1 MVKIKKT
8 DFINPKGFFMYSG
21 DADEAAQAKEVTT
34 TKGGVTLFYGN
45 SIGYGLLLSFIV
57 YKYISMLKKA
67 LPLASVKDNAS
78 KEKFCLVVR
87 VNSRHDII
95 KAQRIID
102 FINLGSFGWSNKSI
116 SQEVEHFL
124 SNYTYR
130 FELSMLYK
138 AVNNFLVD
146 KEGQLI

>member
-1 MVKIKKT
+1 M
-8 DFINPKGFFMYSG
+8 
-21 DADEAAQAKEVTT
+21 
-34 TKGGVTLFYGN
+34 FYGN
-45 SIGYGLLLSFIV
+45 SIGYGLLLCFIV

-102 FINLGSFGWSNKSI
+102 FINLESFGWSNKSI

-124 SNYTYR
+124 SNYTTVLSYR
-130 FELSMLYK
+130 CYIKL
-138 AVNNFLVD
+138 
-146 KEGQLI
+146 LIIFW

>member
-1 MVKIKKT
+1 MH
-8 DFINPKGFFMYSG
+8 
-21 DADEAAQAKEVTT
+21 
-34 TKGGVTLFYGN
+34 
-45 SIGYGLLLSFIV
+45 
-57 YKYISMLKKA
+57 LKKNSA
-67 LPLASVKDNAS
+67 LLCVLIAGMILLKHN
-78 KEKFCLVVR
+78 
-87 VNSRHDII
+87 
-95 KAQRIID
+95 

>member
-34 TKGGVTLFYGN
+34 TKGGVTL
-45 SIGYGLLLSFIV
+45 
-57 YKYISMLKKA
+57 
-67 LPLASVKDNAS
+67 
-78 KEKFCLVVR
+78 KFCLVVR

>member
-1 MVKIKKT
+1 M
-8 DFINPKGFFMYSG
+8 
-21 DADEAAQAKEVTT
+21 
-34 TKGGVTLFYGN
+34 FYGN
-45 SIGYGLLLSFIV
+45 SIGYGLLLCFIV
-57 YKYISMLKKA
+57 YKCISMLKKA

-78 KEKFCLVVR
+78 KEKFCLVVC

-102 FINLGSFGWSNKSI
+102 FINLESFGWSNKSI

>member
-45 SIGYGLLLSFIV
+45 SIGYGLLLCFIV
-57 YKYISMLKKA
+57 YKCISMLKKA

-78 KEKFCLVVR
+78 KEKFCLVVC

-102 FINLGSFGWSNKSI
+102 FINLESFGWSNKSI

-124 SNYTYR
+124 SNYTTVLSYR
-130 FELSMLYK
+130 CYIKLIII
-138 AVNNFLVD
+138 FL
-146 KEGQLI
+146 